1 MPAKDDDSD
10 RFDRNLDRRALRE
23 KTELTPARILFH
35 EYVHHFMLQ
44 NFSTSYPHWYL
55 EGFAELYGTLELFD
69 DGTFRI
75 GNVPQHRGEA
85 LFALSDVRL
94 TRLFDHNKR
103 LDGQDLYQ
111 SYSFGWLLAHYLNFN
126 PERRGQLAA
135 YLKALNAGEDS
146 LTAAKRIF
154 GDLDKLQ
161 GELRKYK
168 GGPFPT
174 MDVKPAH
181 YVAPKVV
188 MRQLTAGEEAVMRAH
203 IRSERGVSK
212 REAQQVVDEVDG
224 KDRQYSDNLAVQ
236 LITAEAYTDAGE
248 FAKAEA
254 ALKRA
259 LVIAPEL
266 QEANV
271 LMGNMFMARAKKEKD
286 NAVYAQARPWFTEAY
301 RLDPKDPRAA
311 IGYYM
316 TYYQAREAIPEPALI
331 ALESVFDYS
340 SYDDG
345 YRLVLARQLLD
356 ENKGKL
362 ARSVLAPL
370 AFSSHKQAE
379 ANKVAEVV
387 DAIDA
392 GQIRTRARPWPRSS
406 PNKTKTKGNRTESPH
421 VGRVFEARPMLLI
434 SHLFALQKFAFDWQA
449 IGIAAERAVAAH
461 DAVARDEDRD
471 IVGAVGAARGA
482 HRLGLADRGRD
493 VGVAARLARRYLA
506 QFAPDRFLKGGA
518 LHVDRNMVET
528 GRRRLDRIDH
538 LLQQRGEIG
547 TAFDQFGG
555 GEARLERVA
564 SFGEA
569 QAAHALGGRRDQ
581 HVAKARRYHRPV
593 NCRALAAVHPCRS
606 GHSHA
611 SLHRV
616 VKARRPRKAR
626 VIDGVGHAPRLAQRR
641 AGALFAQRPCIG
653 GWRQPGVAGE
663 DALKMGR
670 RIAGTRRKIGERE
683 RLFAALDRGDCG
695 DHGAFVARDIVGQA
709 ALARA

>member
-1 MPAKDDDSD
+1 MTHRKPGEYKVITLFNRALRAGAFLVTLVSASIAHAEWWEAETSHFIIVSESSKEDTQRFATELERFDNALRYMQGLAVPGPEVGESNKVRVYRFGSTDDIGRLAGSSQVAGFYIPRAGNAVSFVPAKDDDSD

-44 NFSTSYPHWYL
+44 NFSTSYPHWYR

-212 REAQQVVDEVDG
+212 REAQQVVDEIDG

-259 LVIAPEL
+259 LVIAPES

-286 NAVYAQARPWFTEAY
+286 NAVYAQARPWFSEAY

-392 GQIRTRARPWPRSS
+392 GQIQDARTTMA
-406 PNKTKTKGNRTESPH
+406 
-421 VGRVFEARPMLLI
+421 AI
-434 SHLFALQKFAFDWQA
+434 FAKQ
-449 IGIAAERAVAAH
+449 
-461 DAVARDEDRD
+461 DEDE
-471 IVGAVGAARGA
+471 G
-482 HRLGLADRGRD
+482 
-493 VGVAARLARRYLA
+493 
-506 QFAPDRFLKGGA
+506 K
-518 LHVDRNMVET
+518 
-528 GRRRLDRIDH
+528 
-538 LLQQRGEIG
+538 
-547 TAFDQFGG
+547 
-555 GEARLERVA
+555 
-564 SFGEA
+564 
-569 QAAHALGGRRDQ
+569 
-581 HVAKARRYHRPV
+581 
-593 NCRALAAVHPCRS
+593 
-606 GHSHA
+606 
-611 SLHRV
+611 
-616 VKARRPRKAR
+616 
-626 VIDGVGHAPRLAQRR
+626 
-641 AGALFAQRPCIG
+641 
-653 GWRQPGVAGE
+653 
-663 DALKMGR
+663 
-670 RIAGTRRKIGERE
+670 
-683 RLFAALDRGDCG
+683 
-695 DHGAFVARDIVGQA
+695 
-709 ALARA
+709 